1 MVCSL
6 QRATIMVAP
15 SPTALLL
22 VTFLFLST
30 TIHQSNAFVTLK
42 PNSPPLTIAFA
53 KEVPRRS
60 LLATAAALLPATV
73 TPRRTVAADDFESIA
88 SRAAAVS
95 AQITSEENAALAAQE
110 ERKSELARQL
120 KDDSR
125 TIYDFELPVSGKS
138 KTTREL
144 VGEGVKA
151 ILVVNIK
158 QDDPLARKN
167 IPELIA
173 LADR

>member
-1 MVCSL
+1 M
-6 QRATIMVAP
+6 
-15 SPTALLL
+15 
-22 VTFLFLST
+22 
-30 TIHQSNAFVTLK
+30 
-42 PNSPPLTIAFA
+42 
-53 KEVPRRS
+53 
-60 LLATAAALLPATV
+60 